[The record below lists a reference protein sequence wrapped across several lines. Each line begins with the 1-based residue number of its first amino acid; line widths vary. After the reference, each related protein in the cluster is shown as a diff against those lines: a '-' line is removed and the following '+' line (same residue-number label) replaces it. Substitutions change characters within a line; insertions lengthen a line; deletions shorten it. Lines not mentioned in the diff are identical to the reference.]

1 MSPEVALKAG
11 SKLTFEIKKAHIL
24 SHTQYTDWFCA
35 PTRLD
40 FWHLVVMEAI
50 VSKEPLIYISVQLT
64 LVGPSGD
71 YDSSVLALKM
81 QYIYE
86 VRISVL
92 VNTGV
97 LRKPATNR
105 CGRSV
110 MVLLLR
116 ELTVSTSWVMSC
128 FHNSEPTTS
137 KGNIKWY
144 IKKQSTSFWVNI
156 APCLSSL
163 QHVSW
168 QRPLF
173 GTTHVLLAH
182 FHQQNK
188 TLMYHTHHVL
198 AMSSF

>member
-1 MSPEVALKAG
+1 
-11 SKLTFEIKKAHIL
+11 
-24 SHTQYTDWFCA
+24 
-35 PTRLD
+35 
-40 FWHLVVMEAI
+40 MEAI

-116 ELTVSTSWVMSC
+116 ELTVSTS
-128 FHNSEPTTS
+128 
-137 KGNIKWY
+137 
-144 IKKQSTSFWVNI
+144 
-156 APCLSSL
+156 
-163 QHVSW
+163 
-168 QRPLF
+168 
-173 GTTHVLLAH
+173 
-182 FHQQNK
+182 
-188 TLMYHTHHVL
+188 
-198 AMSSF
+198 